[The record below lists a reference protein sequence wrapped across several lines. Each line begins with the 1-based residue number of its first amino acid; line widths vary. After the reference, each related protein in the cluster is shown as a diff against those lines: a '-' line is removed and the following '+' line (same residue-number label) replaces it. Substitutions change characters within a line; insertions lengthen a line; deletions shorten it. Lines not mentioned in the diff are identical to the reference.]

1 MARFKKAKPLAV
13 CNVCGALTDNA
24 AYVNSRCN
32 KTVTGRRCSGV
43 FRAGLGHVW
52 VECTECK
59 GFGVLGSLDCGEC
72 KGFGWKLMG

>member
-1 MARFKKAKPLAV
+1 M
-13 CNVCGALTDNA
+13 
-24 AYVNSRCN
+24 
-32 KTVTGRRCSGV
+32 TGRRCSGV

-59 GFGVLGSLDCGEC
+59 AFGKVGSLECSEC